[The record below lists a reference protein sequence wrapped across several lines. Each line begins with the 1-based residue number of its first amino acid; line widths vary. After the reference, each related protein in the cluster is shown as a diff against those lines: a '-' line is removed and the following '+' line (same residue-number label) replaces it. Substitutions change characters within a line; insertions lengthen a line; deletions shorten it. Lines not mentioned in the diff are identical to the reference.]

1 MACVESILNK
11 CRGFRFLRDE
21 SGTLSVESVLWLP
34 IYILF
39 FALIADVSMVFHNQ
53 TKAMRIVQDAN
64 RLASR
69 GILEDAASVRETVEA
84 RVRTISANAEVTS
97 AFGVDTVA
105 TTVVMPAR
113 DMTMIGL
120 VGALSTLNVTISSMH
135 LVES

>member
-1 MACVESILNK
+1 M
-11 CRGFRFLRDE
+11 RDE

>member
-1 MACVESILNK
+1 MVCVESILNK
-11 CRGFRFLRDE
+11 CSGFRFLRDE